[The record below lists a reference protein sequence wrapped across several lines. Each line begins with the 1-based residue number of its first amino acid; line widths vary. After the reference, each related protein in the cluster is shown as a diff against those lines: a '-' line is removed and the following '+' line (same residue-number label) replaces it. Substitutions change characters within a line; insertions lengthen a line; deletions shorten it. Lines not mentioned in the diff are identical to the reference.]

1 MGAKI
6 VKLINEDS
14 SLEDGSDF
22 DRVRDLEEGEESS
35 SWDSSSSSGVE
46 EVYDSES
53 CSSEYKPSGED
64 PYFVEKRFIAGSNQ
78 YFYNIVK
85 RK

>member
-35 SWDSSSSSGVE
+35 SWDSSSSSKLALDADGL
-46 EVYDSES
+46 
-53 CSSEYKPSGED
+53 YKHLSTRD
-64 PYFVEKRFIAGSNQ
+64 L
-78 YFYNIVK
+78 
-85 RK
+85 